1 MTSSTGL
8 AVEPRV
14 LLELGRVSNL
24 PTVWSNVL
32 AGMVLAGGL
41 LATVPLVVVLVA
53 ASLMYVGGMFLNDA
67 FDAEID
73 ARERPERPIP
83 SGRVS
88 RRAVYAMGFGQLGLG
103 VLLLMT
109 VALKAALVG
118 VLLAGAI
125 VLYDAW
131 HKGNVLSPVVM
142 GLCRVLVYAVAG
154 FAAVGSPDPA
164 LFWGAVA
171 LLAYLIGLT
180 YVAKQE
186 NLGEIGNLWPLAF
199 LAWPF
204 LFAFP
209 ALAAGVVPA
218 LLYLGLALWVAFA
231 LSFVFRRD
239 EQRSV
244 PRTVIS
250 LIAGISLLDA
260 LLIAWA
266 GAPGLAFLAIACFG
280 ITMGGQQ
287 WIKGT

>member
-1 MTSSTGL
+1 
-8 AVEPRV
+8 
-14 LLELGRVSNL
+14 
-24 PTVWSNVL
+24 
-32 AGMVLAGGL
+32 
-41 LATVPLVVVLVA
+41 
-53 ASLMYVGGMFLNDA
+53 
-67 FDAEID
+67 
-73 ARERPERPIP
+73 
-83 SGRVS
+83 
-88 RRAVYAMGFGQLGLG
+88 MGYGQLALG
-103 VLLLMT
+103 VLLLTT
-109 VALKAALVG
+109 VALQAALVG

-154 FAAVGSPDPA
+154 FAAVSSPDPA

-186 NLGEIGNLWPLAF
+186 NLGEVGNLWPLAF

-209 ALAAGVVPA
+209 ALQAGVVPA
-218 LLYLGLALWVAFA
+218 LLYIGLAVWVVFA

-239 EQRSV
+239 ERRSV

-280 ITMGGQQ
+280 ITMGGQS
-287 WIKGT
+287 WVKGT